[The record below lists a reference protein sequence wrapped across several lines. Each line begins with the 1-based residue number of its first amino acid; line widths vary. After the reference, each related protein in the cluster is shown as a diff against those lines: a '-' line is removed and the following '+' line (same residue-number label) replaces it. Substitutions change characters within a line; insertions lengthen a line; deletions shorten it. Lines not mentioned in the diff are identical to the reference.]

1 MVRYLIM
8 ETLFK
13 MLNVFSWILVIGCP
27 ILIIVKIWL
36 QSKYENSLEKT
47 IDSLKGVEA
56 EYTGGLV
63 KLAVLFVVALVYLLV
78 R

>member
-1 MVRYLIM
+1 MKGM

-27 ILIIVKIWL
+27 ILIFVKIWL

-47 IDSLKGVEA
+47 IDSLKGVQA
-56 EYTGGLV
+56 EYTGGLM
-63 KLAVLFVVALVYLLV
+63 KLLVLFVVALVYLLV

>member
-1 MVRYLIM
+1 MKGM

-27 ILIIVKIWL
+27 ILIFVKIWL

-47 IDSLKGVEA
+47 IDYLKGVQA
-56 EYTGGLV
+56 EYTGGLM
-63 KLAVLFVVALVYLLV
+63 KLLVLFVVALVYLLV